1 MNETNNV
8 KDAIIRT
15 TTELIQEYN
24 GDATKITMRKIS
36 ERVNVGLGLINY
48 HFGSKEQLIAI
59 ISILE
64 DMHNYQLNSNSVNT
78 QKGFSLAIKNDMDDK
93 TRKLLSFVLTSAMQ
107 VTFCQEMP
115 RKRFLDTISKLRKR
129 CVYRYGGRFAN

>member
-36 ERVNVGLGLINY
+36 ERVNVGLGLNNY